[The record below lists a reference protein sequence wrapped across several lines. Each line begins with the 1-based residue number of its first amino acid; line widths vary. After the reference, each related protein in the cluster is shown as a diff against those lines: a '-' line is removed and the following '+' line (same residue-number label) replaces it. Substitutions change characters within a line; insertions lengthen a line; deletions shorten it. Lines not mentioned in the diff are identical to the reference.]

1 MMQYMEAMFAMN
13 KMIEDINII
22 KLEYNV
28 ISSTNK

>member
-1 MMQYMEAMFAMN
+1 MQYMEAMFAMN

>member
-1 MMQYMEAMFAMN
+1 MEAMFAMN